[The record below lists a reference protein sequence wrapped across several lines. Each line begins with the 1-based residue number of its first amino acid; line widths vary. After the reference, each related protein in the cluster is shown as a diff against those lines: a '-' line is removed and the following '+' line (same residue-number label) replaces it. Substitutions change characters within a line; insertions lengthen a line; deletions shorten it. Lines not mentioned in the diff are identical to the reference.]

1 MRGSPSCESYT
12 VDPGDVAEVD
22 AKWTCIVRRGGYHNW
37 FLASGLIWRN
47 VSGENES
54 HGCFRMV

>member
-1 MRGSPSCESYT
+1 MRGTPSCESYT

-37 FLASGLIWRN
+37 FLPSGLIWRN
-47 VSGENES
+47 V
-54 HGCFRMV
+54 